1 MHPKRTRHDTHTQKM
16 AWSTWE
22 WTCNEQSKSIR
33 FYIFLERKR
42 VFMVKWQ
49 FSFHSVIPSVSLAI
63 FSTRRLSN
71 GFVEYSQAA
80 YFAIRLIVERI
91 LATYLFI
98 QLTVLVSYI
107 MKFKIHS
114 NEVLCISNL
123 FIYIYLVLFH
133 QSSVCRL
140 LALFRFHFEMNSF
153 MIYWTV
159 VCSIRLIL

>member
-1 MHPKRTRHDTHTQKM
+1 MHPKRTRHDTHTHKM

-63 FSTRRLSN
+63 FSTRRLSY

-123 FIYIYLVLFH
+123 FIYIYIWCFFTNRAFVGCLRYFGFISKWIASWFTERSYVL
-133 QSSVCRL
+133 
-140 LALFRFHFEMNSF
+140 
-153 MIYWTV
+153 YG
-159 VCSIRLIL
+159 